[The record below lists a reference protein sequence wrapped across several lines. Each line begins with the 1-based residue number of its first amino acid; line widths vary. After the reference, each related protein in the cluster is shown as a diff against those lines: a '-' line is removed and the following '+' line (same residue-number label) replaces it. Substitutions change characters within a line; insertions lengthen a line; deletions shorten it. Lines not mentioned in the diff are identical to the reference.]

1 MKLLWLKE
9 IIGDAYTED
18 MDAAAQELLDRDEA
32 VRQEL
37 SAGEARISQTHAEGD
52 GVRRELEQ
60 AREDRNA
67 LLNVISGYALR
78 VEARQK
84 KAKSAEE
91 RHVKLQME
99 ENALSAR
106 IHMLTEMEKLY
117 EGYSK
122 AVKLVM
128 GEAGRGSLR
137 GVHGPVAGLV
147 HVPDAYTVAIE
158 IALGAAMQNI
168 VVEREEDGKAAI
180 SYLKRRDG
188 GRCTFLPLSSI
199 RPGEFRDAGVRG
211 ERGFVGMGDELVKF
225 DPRYQRVFS
234 NLLGRVVVTED
245 MDAAACQAIGKDFV
259 ARADFNA
266 KNTRVKE
273 LEAQV
278 GQLEEAAKGH
288 AKQLEELKK
297 SAGDNEELTRKIG
310 ELEQQNKADKA
321 AYEKELATIRL
332 TAAVDAELTA
342 AGAKNNTAVR
352 ALLADY
358 LKDAKIEDGKVV
370 AKVNNESITLAA
382 KIEAMK
388 KDANTD
394 FLFGST
400 GAKLT
405 GWKPGD
411 PDTGR
416 KPGEGKKP
424 SEMSYSELAA
434 FLAENPDAKLE

>member
-1 MKLLWLKE
+1 M
-9 IIGDAYTED
+9 
-18 MDAAAQELLDRDEA
+18 
-32 VRQEL
+32 
-37 SAGEARISQTHAEGD
+37 
-52 GVRRELEQ
+52 
-60 AREDRNA
+60 
-67 LLNVISGYALR
+67 
-78 VEARQK
+78 
-84 KAKSAEE
+84 
-91 RHVKLQME
+91 
-99 ENALSAR
+99 
-106 IHMLTEMEKLY
+106 
-117 EGYSK
+117 
-122 AVKLVM
+122 
-128 GEAGRGSLR
+128 
-137 GVHGPVAGLV
+137 
-147 HVPDAYTVAIE
+147 
-158 IALGAAMQNI
+158 
-168 VVEREEDGKAAI
+168 
-180 SYLKRRDG
+180 
-188 GRCTFLPLSSI
+188 
-199 RPGEFRDAGVRG
+199 
-211 ERGFVGMGDELVKF
+211 
-225 DPRYQRVFS
+225 
-234 NLLGRVVVTED
+234 
-245 MDAAACQAIGKDFV
+245 
-259 ARADFNA
+259 
-266 KNTRVKE
+266 
-273 LEAQV
+273 